1 MLLLCLGLTTILWV
15 GIEVSLNTW
24 GVGSLIFSSDPSF
37 CDSFITPVLMKWPD
51 CYKCVDSVEELRLNS
66 IQL

>member
-15 GIEVSLNTW
+15 DIEVSLNTW
-24 GVGSLIFSSDPSF
+24 GTGSLILSSDPTF
-37 CDSFITPVLMKWPD
+37 CNSLITSVLMKWPD
-51 CYKCVDSVEELRLNS
+51 CYKCVDSAEDLRLNS